1 MRSRLARFVLR
12 ATRWTAVGEVP
23 RTGVL
28 VGAPHTSNWD
38 FVMML
43 LIMWRGG
50 VTPRVLIKKE
60 LFRGPLG
67 WLLPRL
73 GGIPLDRD
81 NPGAVVREL
90 VREAQQRRAVPAH
103 PRRRGHPHQGRVLE
117 VRLLA
122 ASRARP
128 SCRSPWPSST
138 APRAQRDSA
147 RPSPPRSDVVADM
160 DQVRDFYADKRGI
173 HPERRTEPRLREELT
188 ARAATRS
195 EPDGRPPGHPSSR
208 CATCSLVKRWPGS
221 SRSRTARKSSN
232 RG

>member
-1 MRSRLARFVLR
+1 MRSRLASLVLR
-12 ATRWTAVGEVP
+12 ASRWTAVGDVP

-73 GGIPLDRD
+73 GGLPLDRD

-90 VREAQQRRAVPAH
+90 VREARSGEPF
-103 PRRRGHPHQGRVLE
+103 L
-117 VRLLA
+117 LILA
-122 ASRARP
+122 AEGTRKKGDYWKSGFWRIARSAKLP
-128 SCRSPWPSST
+128 IALAFIDGPTRT
-138 APRAQRDSA
+138 AGFGPTISA
-147 RPSPPRSDVVADM
+147 TSDVVADM
-160 DQVRDFYADKRGI
+160 DKIREFYRDKRGI
-173 HPERRTEPRLREELT
+173 HPELRTEPRLREEL
-188 ARAATRS
+188 R
-195 EPDGRPPGHPSSR
+195 
-208 CATCSLVKRWPGS
+208 
-221 SRSRTARKSSN
+221 
-232 RG
+232 